1 MRGTESLSDHPQP
14 LHGAEERGRVGE
26 GAGHLLGRG
35 QLLGQ
40 GSQDLGHVTL
50 RDVIADVQSQHG
62 GLQEPTQPVKSI
74 ARENH
79 NFLVMQK
86 NFKCMEKSTP

>member
-1 MRGTESLSDHPQP
+1 MRGTESLRDHPQP
-14 LHGAEERGRVGE
+14 LHGAEEGGRVGE
-26 GAGHLLGRG
+26 GAGRLLGRG

-40 GSQDLGHVTL
+40 SSQDLGHVTL
-50 RDVIADVQSQHG
+50 GDVIVDVQSQHG

-79 NFLVMQK
+79 NFFGNAK